1 MTDNDSIA
9 DQTIDGKICAQCGG
23 PLDCDAFGP
32 TFCSGCAGIGDD
44 HKQVKRERGQ
54 QADRDFDQART
65 EAAKHG
71 FNLAKHTLVHFSIT
85 SPAGWRLELYPTKC
99 RIFRDKN
106 QPHSPFLKVPMGC
119 WTLMDVVKAAI
130 AATNSKEKP

>member
-1 MTDNDSIA
+1 MTSNM
-9 DQTIDGKICAQCGG
+9 TINA
-23 PLDCDAFGP
+23 PL
-32 TFCSGCAGIGDD
+32 TNGDF
-44 HKQVKRERGQ
+44 H
-54 QADRDFDQART
+54 QART

-71 FNLAKHTLVHFSIT
+71 LKLSQHSIVHFSIAA
-85 SPAGWRLELYPTKC
+85 PNWRLELYPTKC